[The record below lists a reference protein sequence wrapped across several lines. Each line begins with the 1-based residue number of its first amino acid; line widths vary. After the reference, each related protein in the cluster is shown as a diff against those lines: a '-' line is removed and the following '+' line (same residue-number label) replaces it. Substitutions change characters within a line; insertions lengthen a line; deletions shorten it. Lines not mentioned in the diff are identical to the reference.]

1 MLLFGYNHKEV
12 RQMEKPQATIAQRL
26 REALNASGKKQ
37 ADLVRET
44 GLDRGSIS
52 SYLSGKYEPKQKAIY
67 KMAQA
72 LDISEA
78 WLLGYN
84 VPMARTEDQ
93 KKNDQLAKLIVK
105 MRMDN
110 DFYNTVAK
118 LAELNEK
125 QYRGVQ
131 QLIAAFDE

>member
-1 MLLFGYNHKEV
+1 MNK
-12 RQMEKPQATIAQRL
+12 QQATIAQRL
-26 REALNASGKKQ
+26 KEALTAAGKKQ

-72 LDISEA
+72 LNVNES
-78 WLLGYN
+78 WLLGYD
-84 VPMARTEDQ
+84 VPMQRTEDQ

-105 MRMDN
+105 LRVDN

-118 LAELNEK
+118 LAELSEK

>member
-1 MLLFGYNHKEV
+1 MTTPKS
-12 RQMEKPQATIAQRL
+12 TISERL
-26 REALNASGKKQ
+26 REAMTTAGKKQ

-72 LDISEA
+72 LNVSEA
-78 WLLGYN
+78 WLLGYD
-84 VPMARTEDQ
+84 VPMTRTAES
-93 KKNDQLAKLIVK
+93 KKNDLLAQLVVK
-105 MRMDN
+105 MRN
-110 DFYNTVAK
+110 DENFYNTVAA
-118 LAELNEK
+118 LAEANLNEK

-131 QLIAAFDE
+131 QLIAAFHE

>member
-1 MLLFGYNHKEV
+1 MD
-12 RQMEKPQATIAQRL
+12 KPTATISQRL
-26 REALNASGKKQ
+26 REALTASGKKQ

-72 LDISEA
+72 LGVSEA
-78 WLLGYN
+78 WLMGYD
-84 VPMARTEDQ
+84 VQAHRTVDQ

-105 MRMDN
+105 MRSDV
-110 DFYNTVAK
+110 DFYNTVAA

-125 QYRGVQ
+125 QYQGVK
-131 QLIAAFDE
+131 QLIAAFHE

>member
-1 MLLFGYNHKEV
+1 MD
-12 RQMEKPQATIAQRL
+12 RPSATIAERL
-26 REALNASGKKQ
+26 REALTAAGKKQ

-44 GLDRGSIS
+44 GLDRGSVS

-72 LDISEA
+72 LNVSEA
-78 WLLGYN
+78 WLLGFD
-84 VPMARTEDQ
+84 VPMARSAES
-93 KKNDQLAKLIVK
+93 KKNDELAKLVVK
-105 MRMDN
+105 MRTDV
-110 DFYNTVAK
+110 DFYNTVAA
-118 LAELNEK
+118 LAKLNEK

>member
-1 MLLFGYNHKEV
+1 MD
-12 RQMEKPQATIAQRL
+12 KPIATISQRL
-26 REALNASGKKQ
+26 KEALDASGKKQ

-72 LDISEA
+72 LDVNEA
-78 WLLGYN
+78 WLMGYD
-84 VPMARTEDQ
+84 VDRRRTPEH

-105 MRMDN
+105 MRTDE
-110 DFYNTVAK
+110 DFYNIVAD
-118 LAELNEK
+118 LAELGEK
-125 QYRGVQ
+125 QLQGVKS
-131 QLIAAFDE
+131 LIAAFKE

>member
-1 MLLFGYNHKEV
+1 MKT
-12 RQMEKPQATIAQRL
+12 PQATIAQRL
-26 REALNASGKKQ
+26 KEALALSGKRQ

-72 LDISEA
+72 LNVSES
-78 WLLGYN
+78 WLLGYD
-84 VPMARTEDQ
+84 VPMARTADQ

-105 MRMDN
+105 MRTDS
-110 DFYNTVAK
+110 DFYETVAA
-118 LAELNEK
+118 LASLNEK
-125 QYRGVQ
+125 QYQ
-131 QLIAAFDE
+131 SIKDLMSAFGE